1 MAFTP
6 WKQEAEMEKGRDYGR
21 REEKEISTMCQG
33 PSNNIREYEGPV
45 QLFNVWLIHSFLHS
59 SIHSFKYLLNTHC
72 VPGEELENKN
82 ELSIVPAFLE
92 LTFYWE
98 RQTCDYFTLSINRF
112 PHCSPTMSSKVL
124 FVNVSLALLCKGDQ
138 EKRQGSSHT

>member
-1 MAFTP
+1 
-6 WKQEAEMEKGRDYGR
+6 MEKGRDYGR

-98 RQTCDYFTLSINRF
+98 RQTCDYFTLFLSTV
-112 PHCSPTMSSKVL
+112 SPIVL
-124 FVNVSLALLCKGDQ
+124 PP
-138 EKRQGSSHT
+138 